1 MSDKEDQRRALIK
14 SAWLRWLALWV
25 PFMAIIMVAS
35 LWINFNIIMV
45 VLLAILA
52 GVLLYQRHVNKRSW
66 RSIMWG
72 VHARDE

>member
-1 MSDKEDQRRALIK
+1 MSNDEGHRRVQVRT
-14 SAWLRWLALWV
+14 AWLRWLALWV
-25 PFMAIIMVAS
+25 PLMATITVASRWLDFKAIIA
-35 LWINFNIIMV
+35 

-52 GVLLYQRHVNKRSW
+52 LGILHQRHVRKRSW